1 MKIRMGLIAVLLA
14 LPVFA
19 AAQDST
25 PSAGSM
31 SKTSSGDIDLGDLI
45 DRFAKRTGKQF
56 IIDPRV
62 RAQVTLAGID
72 PNRISYEKLLAILT
86 VNQFAA
92 VAQGDWIVIVPDAN
106 ARQLPTPVYTDTKF
120 TAAGDEIVTLIL
132 HVKNIC
138 AAQAVPVL
146 RPLMPQAAHM
156 AAYTDINTLILTDHA
171 ANLRRLAKVIEA
183 LERDAPAGRGCEAMK
198 KD

>member
-1 MKIRMGLIAVLLA
+1 MKIRTGLMAVLLA

-19 AAQDST
+19 AAQDSA
-25 PSAGSM
+25 PAGSFA
-31 SKTSSGDIDLGDLI
+31 SKTSSGDIELGDLI
-45 DRFAKRTGKQF
+45 DRFAKRNGKQF

-62 RAQVTLAGID
+62 RAQVSLAGMD
-72 PNRISYEKLLAILT
+72 PDRISYEKLLAILN
-86 VNQFAA
+86 VHQFAA
-92 VAQGDWIVIVPDAN
+92 VTQGDWIVVVPDAN
-106 ARQLPTPVYTDTKF
+106 ARQLPTPVFTDKNF
-120 TAAGDEIVTLIL
+120 KAAGDELVTLVL

-156 AAYTDINTLILTDHA
+156 AAYPEINTLIFSDHA
-171 ANLRRLAKVIEA
+171 ANLRRVVTVIEA
-183 LERDAPAGRGCEAMK
+183 LERNAPEGRGCETPK

>member
-19 AAQDST
+19 TAQDST
-25 PSAGSM
+25 PSASSM
-31 SKTSSGDIDLGDLI
+31 SKTSSADIELSDLI
-45 DRFAKRTGKQF
+45 VRFAKRTGKKF

-62 RAQVTLAGID
+62 RAQGTLAGMD
-72 PNRISYEKLLAILT
+72 PDRISYEQLLAILN
-86 VNQFAA
+86 VHMYAA
-92 VAQGDWIVIVPDAN
+92 VAQGDWIVVVPDAN
-106 ARQLPTPVYTDTKF
+106 ARQLPTPVYTNAKF
-120 TAAGDEIVTLIL
+120 TAAGDEIVTLVL

-171 ANLRRLAKVIEA
+171 ANLRRLATIIEA
-183 LERDAPAGRGCEAMK
+183 LERDAPAGRGCESMK